1 LPAIATAGEFVDVD
15 LDLYDDVDVDEFPAQ
30 NSIPLRR

>member
-15 LDLYDDVDVDEFPAQ
+15 LDLDDDVDVDEFPAQ

>member
-1 LPAIATAGEFVDVD
+1 LPAIATAGEFVDVVVEIE
-15 LDLYDDVDVDEFPAQ
+15 VDVDEFPAQ